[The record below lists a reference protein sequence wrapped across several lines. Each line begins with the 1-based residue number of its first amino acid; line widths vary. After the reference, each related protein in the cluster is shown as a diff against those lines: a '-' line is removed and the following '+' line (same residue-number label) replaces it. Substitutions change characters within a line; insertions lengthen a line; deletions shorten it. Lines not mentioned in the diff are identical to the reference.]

1 MLRIDKVTRRFG
13 AKTAV
18 DQVSLEMPEGQMVGI
33 IGRSGAGKSTLLRMI
48 NRLIAPSE
56 GAMRYD
62 DLRIEKL
69 EGAAL
74 RRWQRDCAMIFQQFN
89 LVPRLDVVSNVLHG
103 TLNSRSTLATLFNL
117 FPSED
122 IHRAIDILE
131 RLGIAENAA
140 KRAEALSGGQ
150 QQRVAIA
157 RALMQDP
164 RIILADEPIASLDP
178 MNAQVVMDTLR
189 RIHEEDGRLVICN
202 LHTLDTARN
211 YCDRVIGMRDG
222 KVVFDGKPE
231 QLTTGAARDIYGAD
245 ETFSEASTSTSIEAL
260 EGVKEKEMR
269 AAQALV

>member
-1 MLRIDKVTRRFG
+1 MLRIDKITRRFG
-13 AKTAV
+13 NKVAV
-18 DQVSLEMPEGQMVGI
+18 DRVSLTIEEGQMVGI

-48 NRLIAPSE
+48 NRLIRPSE
-56 GAMRYD
+56 GA
-62 DLRIEKL
+62 IGFEEIAVEKL
-69 EGAAL
+69 NGAPL

-103 TLNSRSTLATLFNL
+103 TLNARSTLTTLFNL
-117 FPSED
+117 FPRED

-164 RIILADEPIASLDP
+164 KIILADEPIASLDP

-222 KVVFDGKPE
+222 RVVFDGTPE
-231 QLTTGAARDIYGAD
+231 QLTTGVARDIYGAG
-245 ETFSEASTSTSIEAL
+245 ETFTEASTSTSLSVLEKPAAGRVREA
-260 EGVKEKEMR
+260 
-269 AAQALV
+269 AAAV